1 MKKENVYHNLYSL
14 IPFLP
19 KPLYEEDMENLKD
32 TVDTFVVRL
41 KRYNGDGKFDGRID
55 EILDEFKKW
64 KENPDAYNRNHNI
77 AGTFDKENE
86 ESFAMVNNRSIKS
99 REHDETINE
108 KQKPQKI
115 KKAKFNRKKLKK
127 IGKIVLAVIGAG
139 VIGIGA
145 KQATKNLETI
155 EVPVPDDNSIS
166 DINETYDT
174 SWYNLPANEWFSD
187 KDEAYKNDT
196 INLTVSNKK
205 LEEVKDK
212 AVEVKK
218 EIEEN
223 DKQEKLYT
231 FKYKVEYG
239 DTIYAL
245 EKRFDCKIKTS
256 DGILK
261 EGMVLDITTSNKELA
276 DEMND
281 VFNKENEPISFEYYT
296 IQKGDTLPKIV
307 EKFQDNNIDGDD
319 IMRCNPQIKSNNEI
333 IEGQTIKIPVYE
345 NEKTNGM
352 AK

>member
-32 TVDTFVVRL
+32 TVDTFVARL

-55 EILDEFKKW
+55 EILYEFEKW

-86 ESFAMVNNRSIKS
+86 ESFAMVNNRKIKS
-99 REHDETINE
+99 KKQDEIINKNKNE
-108 KQKPQKI
+108 KKV
-115 KKAKFNRKKLKK
+115 KFNRKKLKR
-127 IGKIVLAVIGAG
+127 IGKTMLVVAGAVGIA
-139 VIGIGA
+139 IGA
-145 KQATKNLETI
+145 KQAVSRNLETI
-155 EVPVPDDNSIS
+155 EVPVLDGNSIS

-174 SWYNLPANEWFSD
+174 SWYNLPANEWFRD
-187 KDEAYKNDT
+187 KDEAYKNDS

-256 DGILK
+256 DSILR

-281 VFNKENEPISFEYYT
+281 EFDLENKKFDYFEYYT
-296 IQKGDTLPKIV
+296 IQKGDTLPEIA
-307 EKFQDNNIDGDD
+307 NNYGVSCDD
-319 IMRCNPQIKSNNEI
+319 IMKYNSS
-333 IEGQTIKIPVYE
+333 IESINKIVAGQTIKIPQ
-345 NEKTNGM
+345 NEKSMTR
-352 AK
+352 

>member
-32 TVDTFVVRL
+32 TVDTFVARL

-55 EILDEFKKW
+55 EILYEFEKW

-86 ESFAMVNNRSIKS
+86 ESFAMVNNRKIKS
-99 REHDETINE
+99 KKQDEIINKNKNE
-108 KQKPQKI
+108 KKV
-115 KKAKFNRKKLKK
+115 KFNRKKLKR
-127 IGKIVLAVIGAG
+127 IGKTMLVVAGAVGIA
-139 VIGIGA
+139 IGA
-145 KQATKNLETI
+145 KQAVSRNLETI
-155 EVPVPDDNSIS
+155 EVPVLDGNSIS

-256 DGILK
+256 DSILR

-276 DEMND
+276 DEMNNEFD
-281 VFNKENEPISFEYYT
+281 LENKKFDYFEYYT
-296 IQKGDTLPKIV
+296 IQKGDTLPEIA
-307 EKFQDNNIDGDD
+307 NNYGVSCDD
-319 IMRCNPQIKSNNEI
+319 IMKYNSS
-333 IEGQTIKIPVYE
+333 IESINKIVAGQTIKIPQ
-345 NEKTNGM
+345 NEKSMTR
-352 AK
+352 

>member
-1 MKKENVYHNLYSL
+1 MKEENIYHNLYSL

-19 KPLYEEDMENLKD
+19 KPLYEKDMENLKD
-32 TVDTFVVRL
+32 TVDTFVARL

-55 EILDEFKKW
+55 EILYEFEKW

-86 ESFAMVNNRSIKS
+86 ESFAMVNNRNIKS
-99 REHDETINE
+99 KKQDEIINKNKNE
-108 KQKPQKI
+108 KKV
-115 KKAKFNRKKLKK
+115 KFNRKKLKR
-127 IGKIVLAVIGAG
+127 IGKTMLVVAGAVGIA
-139 VIGIGA
+139 IGA
-145 KQATKNLETI
+145 KQAVSRNLETI
-155 EVPVPDDNSIS
+155 EVPVLDGNSIS

-245 EKRFDCKIKTS
+245 ENRFDCKIKTS

-276 DEMND
+276 DEMNAEFD
-281 VFNKENEPISFEYYT
+281 LENKSTSFEYYT
-296 IQKGDTLPKIV
+296 IQKGDTLPEIA
-307 EKFQDNNIDGDD
+307 NNYGVSCDD
-319 IMRCNPQIKSNNEI
+319 IMKYNSS
-333 IEGQTIKIPVYE
+333 IESINKIVAGQTIKIPQ
-345 NEKTNGM
+345 NEKSMTR
-352 AK
+352 

>member
-32 TVDTFVVRL
+32 TVDTFVARL

-55 EILDEFKKW
+55 EILYEFEKW

-99 REHDETINE
+99 KKQNEIIN
-108 KQKPQKI
+108 KNKNG
-115 KKAKFNRKKLKK
+115 KKVKFNRKKLKR
-127 IGKIVLAVIGAG
+127 IGKTILVVAGAVGIA
-139 VIGIGA
+139 IGA
-145 KQATKNLETI
+145 KQAVSRALETI
-155 EVPVPDDNSIS
+155 EVPVLDGNSIS

-205 LEEVKDK
+205 ADEVKDK

-256 DGILK
+256 DGILR
-261 EGMVLDITTSNKELA
+261 EGMVLDITTSNEELA

-319 IMRCNPQIKSNNEI
+319 IMRCNPQIESNKEI
-333 IEGQTIKIPVYE
+333 IEGQIIKIPVYE

-352 AK
+352 TR

>member
-32 TVDTFVVRL
+32 TVDTFVARL

-55 EILDEFKKW
+55 EILYEFEKW

-99 REHDETINE
+99 KKQDEIIN
-108 KQKPQKI
+108 KNKNG
-115 KKAKFNRKKLKK
+115 KKVKFNRKKLKR
-127 IGKIVLAVIGAG
+127 IGKTILVVAGAVGIA
-139 VIGIGA
+139 IGA
-145 KQATKNLETI
+145 KQAVSRALETI
-155 EVPVPDDNSIS
+155 EVPVLDGNSIS

-205 LEEVKDK
+205 ADEVKDK
-212 AVEVKK
+212 AGEVKK

-245 EKRFDCKIKTS
+245 EKRFNCKIKTS
-256 DGILK
+256 DSILRD
-261 EGMVLDITTSNKELA
+261 GMVLDITTSNKELA

-281 VFNKENEPISFEYYT
+281 EFDLENKKFDYFEYYT
-296 IQKGDTLPKIV
+296 IQKGDTLPEIA
-307 EKFQDNNIDGDD
+307 NNYGVSCDD
-319 IMRCNPQIKSNNEI
+319 IMKYNSS
-333 IEGQTIKIPVYE
+333 IESINKIVAGQTIKIPQI
-345 NEKTNGM
+345 EKSMTR
-352 AK
+352 

>member
-32 TVDTFVVRL
+32 TVDTFVARL

-55 EILDEFKKW
+55 EILYEFEKW

-86 ESFAMVNNRSIKS
+86 ESFAMVNNRKIKS
-99 REHDETINE
+99 KKQDEIINKNKNE
-108 KQKPQKI
+108 KKV
-115 KKAKFNRKKLKK
+115 KFNRKKLKR
-127 IGKIVLAVIGAG
+127 IGKTMLVVAGAVGIA
-139 VIGIGA
+139 IGA
-145 KQATKNLETI
+145 KQAVSRNLETI
-155 EVPVPDDNSIS
+155 EVPVLDGNSIS

-174 SWYNLPANEWFSD
+174 SWYNLPANEWFRD
-187 KDEAYKNDT
+187 KDEAYKNDS
-196 INLTVSNKK
+196 INLTVNNKK

-256 DGILK
+256 DSILR

-281 VFNKENEPISFEYYT
+281 EFDLENKKFDYFEYYI
-296 IQKGDTLPKIV
+296 IQKGDTLPEIA
-307 EKFQDNNIDGDD
+307 NNYGVSCDD
-319 IMRCNPQIKSNNEI
+319 IMKYNSS
-333 IEGQTIKIPVYE
+333 IESINKIVAGQTIKIPQ
-345 NEKTNGM
+345 NEKSMTR
-352 AK
+352 